1 MLGPVARVLLV
12 DDDPAILRL
21 LEVTFGL
28 DGFETVAAARGE
40 DALAAAAADR
50 PDAVVLDLMLPGL
63 DGREVYRRLREDPST
78 ASIPVVFLTARTLE
92 DDVRSLEAPFVTKP
106 FDPTELIETVRDL
119 LGGSA

>member
-92 DDVRSLEAPFVTKP
+92 DDVRSLEALFVTKP

>member
-28 DGFETVAAARGE
+28 EGFETVTASRGE
-40 DALAAAAADR
+40 DALAAVAADR

-63 DGREVYRRLREDPST
+63 DGREVHRRLRENPST

-106 FDPTELIETVRDL
+106 FDPTELIETVRDH

>member
-1 MLGPVARVLLV
+1 
-12 DDDPAILRL
+12 

-92 DDVRSLEAPFVTKP
+92 DDVRSLEALFVTKP